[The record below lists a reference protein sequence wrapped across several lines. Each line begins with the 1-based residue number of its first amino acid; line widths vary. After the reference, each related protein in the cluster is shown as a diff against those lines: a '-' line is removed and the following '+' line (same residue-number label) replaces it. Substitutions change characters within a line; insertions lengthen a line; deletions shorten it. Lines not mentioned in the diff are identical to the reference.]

1 MQCVKELECTT
12 FSDCHNKCPSGL
24 MPLMCNDFCK
34 ITGEKRLTHIHL
46 ITKSVVIHSG
56 HFRFVV
62 LSRKKKISVKFVV
75 LWIIV
80 LVQSKQQTPSLQMLQ
95 SE

>member
-1 MQCVKELECTT
+1 MSKELECTT
-12 FSDCHNKCPSGL
+12 LKDCHNKCPTGL

-34 ITGEKRLTHIHL
+34 ITGENRLTHVYL
-46 ITKSVVIHSG
+46 NTKSVVIHNG